1 MDWYTQLPPEQQAAL
16 QGIAVMVLFAVI
28 KAIAHWAGKPLGDSA
43 AAKATKVLTVAVATA
58 LTTLATTGTTG
69 AFWLQWGMAIAA
81 AIGSWEVIAK
91 GYGLTVPK
99 TEEE

>member
-16 QGIAVMVLFAVI
+16 QGLAVMVLFAVI
-28 KAIAHWAGKPLGDSA
+28 KAIAHWTGKPLGDSA
-43 AAKATKVLTVAVATA
+43 AAKATKLLTVAVATA
-58 LTTLATTGTTG
+58 LTTLATTGATP
-69 AFWLQWGMAIAA
+69 AFWASWAGALVT